1 MQPDL
6 QDTYVEETAMM
17 EEPASDNILGDINNE
32 VNNDFNDGVNDLTEI
47 DNNVQNDFSTNAV
60 QEDNT
65 VQINEAAVEDIPD
78 DF

>member
-1 MQPDL
+1 
-6 QDTYVEETAMM
+6 MM

-32 VNNDFNDGVNDLTEI
+32 ANNDFNDGVNDLAEI
-47 DNNVQNDFSTNAV
+47 DNNIQNNFSINAV